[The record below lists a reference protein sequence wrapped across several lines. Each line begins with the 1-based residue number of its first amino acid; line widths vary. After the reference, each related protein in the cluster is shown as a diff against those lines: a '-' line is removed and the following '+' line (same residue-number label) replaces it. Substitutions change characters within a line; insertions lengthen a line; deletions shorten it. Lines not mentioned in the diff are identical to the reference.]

1 MKFGYFD
8 DSSREYVIT
17 QPDTPLPWINYLG
30 SEDYFGLISNT
41 AGGYSFYKDA
51 RLRRLT
57 RYRYNNSPLD
67 MGGRYLYIRD
77 NKSGAYWSPSW
88 MPTRTKLDEYECR
101 HGQGYTVITSRL
113 NGIKSSARYFVPL
126 GESLEIW
133 QVTLTNE
140 SGSDSDLS
148 LFSAVEFCLW
158 DANDDAT
165 NFQRNYS
172 IGQVEIT
179 PPALEGRGDGG
190 EGLTVIY
197 HKTEYRERR
206 DHYAYFACSEKLA
219 GYDTIR
225 EDFLGSYRGWNEP
238 QVVVSGKSSNT
249 EAHGWQPIGSHHI
262 KVSLKAGE
270 SKRIIFILG
279 YSENPKDDK
288 FDPPGSQVI
297 NKKPAEKALE
307 IYLKQTNADKAF
319 DELRDYWTELL
330 GKVQVTTPDEHTDRM
345 VNIWNAYQ
353 CMVTFN
359 MSRSASY
366 FESGIGRGMG
376 FRDSNQDLLGFVHM
390 IPERA
395 KERILDIAATQL
407 KNGGAFH
414 QYQPLTKRGN
424 NDVGSGFNDD
434 PLWLVLGVSA
444 YIKETGDFS
453 ILDEQVT
460 YENETG
466 TESPLYEHLQRSIQY
481 TLDRLGPNQLP
492 LIGRAD
498 WNDCLNLNCFSDTPG
513 QSFQTTTNKEG
524 KVAESVF
531 IAGLFVLACDDMK
544 DLTEHYVKG
553 QKSKVEKIFD
563 LRPSAYYSDAAA
575 EMEKTVWA
583 AGWDGDWFRRAYDD
597 YGHVLGS
604 KENTEGQIFIEP
616 QGICIMAGL
625 GVDATKSGSGNAVK
639 ALDSVSEHLATPHGI
654 VLQQPAFSQYYLR
667 LGEISS
673 YPPGYKENAGIFC
686 HTNPWIMIAETIVGR
701 GDKAFDYY
709 KRINPSAREE
719 ISELHKCEP
728 YVYAQMIAGKDAATH
743 GEAKNS
749 WLTGTAAWN
758 YVAVTQHILG
768 VRPTL
773 DGLEVKPV
781 VPSAWK
787 SFEVARSFRGVRY
800 EISVQREG
808 AGNNITLEVDGKP
821 IDGTVIPLPDK
832 GTKTVTV
839 KAVLR

>member
-1 MKFGYFD
+1 MKFGHFD
-8 DSSREYVIT
+8 DNAREYVIT
-17 QPDTPLPWINYLG
+17 QPDTPMPWINYLG
-30 SEDYFGLISNT
+30 SEAYFGLISNT

-67 MGGRYLYIRD
+67 IGGRYLYIRD
-77 NKSGAYWSPSW
+77 NKSGNYWSPSW

-101 HGQGYTVITSRL
+101 HGQGYTIITSKL
-113 NGIKSSARYFVPL
+113 NGIKSSTRYFVPL

-148 LFSAVEFCLW
+148 LFSAIEFCLW

-172 IGQVEIT
+172 IGQMEIVD
-179 PPALEGRGDGG
+179 E
-190 EGLTVIY
+190 VIY

-206 DHYAYFACSEKLA
+206 DHFAYFACSEKLA

-225 EDFLGSYRGWNEP
+225 EDFLGQYRGWNEP
-238 QVVVSGKSSNT
+238 QVVESGKSSNT
-249 EAHGWQPIGSHHI
+249 EAHGWQPIGSHNVNV
-262 KVSLKAGE
+262 KLKAGE
-270 SKRIIFILG
+270 SKQIIFVLG
-279 YSENPKDDK
+279 YAENPKDDK
-288 FDPPGSQVI
+288 FDPPGSQII
-297 NKKPAEKALE
+297 NKKKAKAALE
-307 IYLKQTNADKAF
+307 KYLKQTNADKAF
-319 DELRDYWTELL
+319 AELHDYWTMLL
-330 GKVQVTTPDEHTDRM
+330 GKMQVTTPDEHTNRM

-395 KERILDIAATQL
+395 KERILDIASTQL
-407 KNGGAFH
+407 KDGGAFH

-434 PLWLVLGVSA
+434 PAWLILGVAA
-444 YIKETGDFS
+444 YIKESGDWS
-453 ILDEQVT
+453 ILDEQVP
-460 YENETG
+460 YENEEG
-466 TESPLYEHLQRSIQY
+466 TEAPLYNHLQKSIQY

-531 IAGLFVLACDDMK
+531 IAGLFVLACSEMAGIAKHRSDNV
-544 DLTEHYVKG
+544 E
-553 QKSKVEKIFD
+553 VEKVTKA
-563 LRPSAYYSDAAA
+563 SAD
-575 EMEKTVWA
+575 MEKIVWK

-597 YGHVLGS
+597 FGHPLGS
-604 KENTEGQIFIEP
+604 KENKEGSIFIEP

-625 GVDATKSGSGNAVK
+625 GVENGNAVK
-639 ALDSVSEHLATPHGI
+639 ALDSVDKHLATPHGI
-654 VLQQPAFSQYYLR
+654 VLQQPAFSQYYLH

-686 HTNPWIMIAETIVGR
+686 HTNPWIMIAEAIVGR

-758 YVAVTQHILG
+758 YVAITQNILG
-768 VRPTL
+768 VLPTF
-773 DGLEVKPV
+773 DGLQVKPV
-781 VPSAWK
+781 VPSDWE

-800 EISVQREG
+800 EISVIREG
-808 AGNNITLEVDGKP
+808 AGNSVSLEVDGKS
-821 IDGTVIPLPDK
+821 INGTIIPLPGK
-832 GTKTVTV
+832 NTKTVKV
-839 KAVLR
+839 KAVIR